1 MAHHKKLKEVAS
13 KKSLAH
19 SKNASLNTLRNATRN
34 TLGSTSG
41 STFLN
46 TSQSF
51 SLEAS
56 KLSLSID
63 GVCLLKPI
71 DFALPT
77 KKLIAIVGPN
87 GVGKS
92 TLLKVIMGFFPTFS
106 GSLKVMGHSFDDF
119 KNKRAKLVAYME
131 QESKIDWTFP
141 ITVREVV
148 AMGLYAKKSPLSFFT
163 SFDEEKIDEVL
174 SQLSLSHLSSMPIA
188 NLSGGEKRRMFLAR
202 ALLQDANLY
211 LLDEPFA
218 NVDAMSSEIM
228 LHIFKKLVAENKT
241 VIIVHHDLVSVRKNF
256 DWCLMLHRGTLDR
269 KSHQGA
275 TSNCFFGEC
284 SYVMNKKNLATLLS
298 F

>member
-1 MAHHKKLKEVAS
+1 
-13 KKSLAH
+13 
-19 SKNASLNTLRNATRN
+19 
-34 TLGSTSG
+34 
-41 STFLN
+41 
-46 TSQSF
+46 
-51 SLEAS
+51 
-56 KLSLSID
+56 
-63 GVCLLKPI
+63 
-71 DFALPT
+71 
-77 KKLIAIVGPN
+77 
-87 GVGKS
+87 
-92 TLLKVIMGFFPTFS
+92 
-106 GSLKVMGHSFDDF
+106 
-119 KNKRAKLVAYME
+119 ME

-163 SFDEEKIDEVL
+163 PFDEKKIDEVL

-228 LHIFKKLVAENKT
+228 LRIFKNLVAENKT
-241 VIIVHHDLVSVRKNF
+241 VIIVHHDLVLVRKNF

-269 KSHQGA
+269 ESHQST